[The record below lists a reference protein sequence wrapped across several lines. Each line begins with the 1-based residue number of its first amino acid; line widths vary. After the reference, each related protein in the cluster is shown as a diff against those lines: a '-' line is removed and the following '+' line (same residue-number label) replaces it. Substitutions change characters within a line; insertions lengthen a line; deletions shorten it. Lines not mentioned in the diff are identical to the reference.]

1 MYLRA
6 TVDDYS
12 FTTANYYYYCSRQQ
26 LPLSETASVFDS
38 TLIAIAD
45 AAPI

>member
-6 TVDDYS
+6 TVDDY
-12 FTTANYYYYCSRQQ
+12 FFITANYYYCCSRQQ

-38 TLIAIAD
+38 TLIANAD
-45 AAPI
+45 AALI

>member
-12 FTTANYYYYCSRQQ
+12 FTTANYYYCSGQQ
-26 LPLSETASVFDS
+26 LPLSETAFVFDS